1 MHFPQVNT
9 LYFSSKTAYQHNS
22 YSRNDILLKTSKV
35 ICSEIN
41 NASFTNDP
49 PFEELGNPVCNV
61 PMEAMIF
68 INHKGWMCSLDTKN
82 LPSETNSHC
91 FNIMK
96 ERSPSINKV
105 VVIIHGYLGNFNL
118 QWLHDMK
125 DAIQSVEDTTAVIV
139 SFQFELKLKETCYW
153 VEISNKKITYC
164 FRLDYRL
171 GIRLKRFRLLSP
183 RRSKYKVRIE
193 DNLYLVLT
201 YL

>member
-1 MHFPQVNT
+1 MKERMQPSLWLSKLGGDKLTYVELEKISKDQSQCKYVMHFPQVNT
-9 LYFSSKTAYQHNS
+9 LYFSSKTAYQHNNS
-22 YSRNDILLKTSKV
+22 YSRNEILLKTSKV

-49 PFEELGNPVCNV
+49 PFDELGNPVCNV

-105 VVIIHGYLGNFNL
+105 VVIVHGYLGNFNL

-139 SFQFELKLKETCYW
+139 SIQFEL
-153 VEISNKKITYC
+153 
-164 FRLDYRL
+164 
-171 GIRLKRFRLLSP
+171 RLKAG
-183 RRSKYKVRIE
+183 Y
-193 DNLYLVLT
+193 
-201 YL
+201 

>member
-1 MHFPQVNT
+1 MCKQCIFLNT
-9 LYFSSKTAYQHNS
+9 FYFSSKTAYQHNS

-68 INHKGWMCSLDTKN
+68 INHKDWMCSLDTKN
-82 LPSETNSHC
+82 LPSQTNSHC
-91 FNIMK
+91 FNTMK

-105 VVIIHGYLGNFNL
+105 VVIVHGYLGNFNL

-139 SFQFELKLKETCYW
+139 SIQFELRLKETFYW
-153 VEISNKKITYC
+153 L
-164 FRLDYRL
+164 FRN
-171 GIRLKRFRLLSP
+171 I
-183 RRSKYKVRIE
+183 
-193 DNLYLVLT
+193 
-201 YL
+201 

>member
-1 MHFPQVNT
+1 M
-9 LYFSSKTAYQHNS
+9 
-22 YSRNDILLKTSKV
+22 LKTSKV

-139 SFQFELKLKETCYW
+139 SIQFELKLKETCYW
-153 VEISNKKITYC
+153 VEISNKKKNLLLPS
-164 FRLDYRL
+164 RL
-171 GIRLKRFRLLSP
+171 
-183 RRSKYKVRIE
+183 
-193 DNLYLVLT
+193 
-201 YL
+201 